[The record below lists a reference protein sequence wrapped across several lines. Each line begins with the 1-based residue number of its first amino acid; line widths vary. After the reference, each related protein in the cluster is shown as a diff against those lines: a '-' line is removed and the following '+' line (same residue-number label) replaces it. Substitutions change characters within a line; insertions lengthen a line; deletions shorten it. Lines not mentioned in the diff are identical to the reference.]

1 MSTSTKRILTAVIL
15 VLIALYT
22 RWLAEPDAFHNDPV
36 LTVTPRPAPDGSVR
50 VSRVI
55 DGDTLELE
63 GGTRVRFIGV
73 DTPEVVDSR
82 KAVQCFGPEASAY
95 TKELLKDGAV
105 ILRKDISDTDVYGRL
120 LRYVYLPDGTF
131 VNLKLV
137 ADGYAY
143 ASTYPPDV
151 SHAEEFVAAQTAA
164 RTAGLGLWGSCPPR
178 K

>member
-1 MSTSTKRILTAVIL
+1 MSTKRILTALAL
-15 VLIALYT
+15 VAVALYT
-22 RWLAEPDAFHNDPV
+22 QWLAEPDGLHNDPV
-36 LTVTPRPAPDGSVR
+36 LTATPRPAPDGSFR
-50 VSRVI
+50 VARVI
-55 DGDTLELE
+55 DGDTIELE
-63 GGTRVRFIGV
+63 GGARVRFIGV

-95 TKELLKDGAV
+95 TKSLLADGIV
-105 ILRKDISDTDVYGRL
+105 FLKNDISDTDTYGRL

-151 SHAEEFVAAQTAA
+151 AHAKEFAAAQNAA
-164 RTAGLGLWGSCPPR
+164 RAESRGLWESCPAR

>member
-1 MSTSTKRILTAVIL
+1 MTTKRIATVLALL
-15 VLIALYT
+15 VVTLYT
-22 RWLAEPDAFHNDPV
+22 QWLAERDG
-36 LTVTPRPAPDGSVR
+36 LTPSPTPTATPQPAPDGSVR
-50 VSRVI
+50 ISRVI
-55 DGDTLELE
+55 DGDTIELE
-63 GGTRVRFIGV
+63 GGARVRFIGV

-82 KAVQCFGPEASAY
+82 TAVQCFGPEASAY
-95 TKELLKDGAV
+95 TKQLLAGGFVVLK
-105 ILRKDISDTDVYGRL
+105 KDITDTDKYGRL

-151 SHAEEFVAAQTAA
+151 AHAKEIAAAQNTARA
-164 RTAGLGLWGSCPPR
+164 ESRGLWESCPAR